1 MNCLFDLENKVGIQS
16 YYILISWKNAMKISS
31 LLLLP
36 VVKFDRAVMK
46 INAILHHQS
55 LNEFAW
61 V

>member
-1 MNCLFDLENKVGIQS
+1 
-16 YYILISWKNAMKISS
+16 MKIYS

-61 V
+61 SKKNPSEAKMKCNE